1 MSADCLII
9 TPRKTK
15 KQKLKEIKDENQI
28 KQLYEKL
35 KTHKQINNEFVLYGK
50 QQKKKENEEDEE
62 EQEGEKESDKV
73 RYKINYDIEDIKNRY
88 VYPFNNQLMNCICMY
103 RFQNKL

>member
-50 QQKKKENEEDEE
+50 QQKKKGNEEGEEEEEEEGEENEED
-62 EQEGEKESDKV
+62 KLK
-73 RYKINYDIEDIKNRY
+73 YKMNYDIEDIKNRY
-88 VYPFNNQLMNCICMY
+88 VYPFNNQLMNCIY
-103 RFQNKL
+103 